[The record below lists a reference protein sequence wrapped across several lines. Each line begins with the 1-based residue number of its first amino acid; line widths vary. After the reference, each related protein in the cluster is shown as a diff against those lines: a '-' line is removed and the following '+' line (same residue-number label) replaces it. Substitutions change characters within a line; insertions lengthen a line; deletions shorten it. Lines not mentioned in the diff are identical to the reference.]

1 MEDNKNM
8 EVVTDQNDGH
18 EYDEGIE
25 PTPEEIAA
33 AKKQAEREV

>member
-25 PTPEEIAA
+25 PTPEEIEA
-33 AKKQAEREV
+33 AKKLTEQEA

>member
-1 MEDNKNM
+1 MEDKKNM

-33 AKKQAEREV
+33 AEKQAEQKA

>member
-8 EVVTDQNDGH
+8 EVVADQNEGL

-25 PTPEEIAA
+25 PTREEIEA
-33 AKKQAEREV
+33 AKALAEQEA